1 MSAGYSNPAIAAVIQ
16 DQQLERLNFATGL
29 RQDPAGYS
37 AYQQQR
43 IGQIMSDI
51 SNRKESAF
59 QKAQI
64 DLGRYM
70 DMNHNVNFY
79 KTRSSDV
86 ANIASAMLT
95 NNSNLAE
102 SIQHDVDISK
112 RQFEINEWYN
122 YNKMETLFYLQL
134 VFMSVLA
141 ASIIMY
147 LAKKGTI
154 SGGLAVISYSILGI
168 MLVLVGGY
176 KYFYTEGARDVKLW
190 HRRYFGST
198 QAPQNVP
205 APCADV
211 SGSDVW
217 ENAMNDA
224 FAYADKVQQCA
235 GNVSSNLDN
244 DFRNAGKAATAEMVG
259 IQTGKINALNKTGS
273 FINSQL
279 SGAAAV
285 VCNARY

>member
-1 MSAGYSNPAIAAVIQ
+1 
-16 DQQLERLNFATGL
+16 
-29 RQDPAGYS
+29 
-37 AYQQQR
+37 
-43 IGQIMSDI
+43 
-51 SNRKESAF
+51 
-59 QKAQI
+59 
-64 DLGRYM
+64 
-70 DMNHNVNFY
+70 
-79 KTRSSDV
+79 
-86 ANIASAMLT
+86 
-95 NNSNLAE
+95 
-102 SIQHDVDISK
+102 
-112 RQFEINEWYN
+112 
-122 YNKMETLFYLQL
+122 
-134 VFMSVLA
+134 MSVLA